1 VAALPPPVVS
11 EILVTAVGE
20 ASGWEAAVDA
30 LLDATAY
37 HGLVG
42 E

>member
-1 VAALPPPVVS
+1 MIELR
-11 EILVTAVGE
+11 VGDQ
-20 ASGWEAAVDA
+20 AAVDA